1 LLERLPENDG
11 PLNWAP
17 MERVY
22 SYVDQRV
29 AVS

>member
-1 LLERLPENDG
+1 LAENDG

-22 SYVDQRV
+22 SYVDERV
-29 AVS
+29 AVA